1 MAGLNGYRYDPDPDP
16 GIVPDEGMPGGFTD
30 EC

>member
-1 MAGLNGYRYDPDPDP
+1 MAGLNGYRYDPDP